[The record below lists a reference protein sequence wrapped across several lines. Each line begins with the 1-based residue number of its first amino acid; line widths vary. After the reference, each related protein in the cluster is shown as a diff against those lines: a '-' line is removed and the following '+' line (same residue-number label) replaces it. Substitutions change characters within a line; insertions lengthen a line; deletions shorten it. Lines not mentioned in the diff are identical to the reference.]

1 MTRASREFSYLHQ
14 ILDEICLEGLD
25 GITLQVTLASHW
37 SITQNTRLS
46 LVNNLQALWV
56 RLENRP
62 AYSLGLSE
70 RAKQFIWE
78 CVLSLEDVSLYQLE
92 VAR

>member
-1 MTRASREFSYLHQ
+1 MELHASLCNCMY
-14 ILDEICLEGLD
+14 ILELSANILE
-25 GITLQVTLASHW
+25 
-37 SITQNTRLS
+37 
-46 LVNNLQALWV
+46 
-56 RLENRP
+56 
-62 AYSLGLSE
+62 YSLGLSE